1 MTAQNFLTTSNQAI
15 GDKTVNSKATN
26 DQAIDDQ
33 AVASQAI
40 NNSQL
45 GIQEQGLAADL
56 PADSAASRHG
66 AATTARQWQV
76 LSQLQRNRWLG
87 TTYIYEQLLLAGFD
101 ISLRTVQR
109 DLNALAKR
117 FPIEKNNANPQGWRW
132 CDDAPLQSLPHMN
145 LSQAVAF
152 NMVEANLT
160 QLLPPAILDELFP
173 WFDLARR
180 QLKNSKVTHSWLDRV
195 RIEPATQPL
204 IAPPIDLDS
213 KDNIYHALFYQLQIE
228 ACYTRSNKSHAST
241 YILNPIAIIQ
251 RGVIIYLLAT
261 RTDDADAVIRTFA
274 LHRFT
279 SVEILESG
287 AQTPDDFVLDRYL
300 DAGSMGFTHPLL
312 SQLADHGKNTAIELH
327 FTKAAG
333 KSLTESKLSDD
344 QRVTVNADQTLT
356 VTATI
361 NLTSQL
367 VWWLRGFGKGLL
379 AAKPQLLYQAVL
391 DCETSSENKII

>member
-1 MTAQNFLTTSNQAI
+1 MSDSNCPEPKDQVTQAI
-15 GDKTVNSKATN
+15 FEAGEDT
-26 DQAIDDQ
+26 
-33 AVASQAI
+33 
-40 NNSQL
+40 
-45 GIQEQGLAADL
+45 
-56 PADSAASRHG
+56 ASRHS

-76 LSQLQRNRWLG
+76 LSQLQRNRWVG
-87 TTYIYEQLLLAGFD
+87 TAHIYEQLKLSGFD

-132 CDDAPLQSLPHMN
+132 KDDAPLQSLPHMN

-204 IAPPIDLDS
+204 IAPAIDLDS
-213 KDNIYHALFYQLQIE
+213 KDNIYHALFYQLQIR
-228 ACYTRSNKSHAST
+228 ADYTRSNHTSASE

-261 RTDDADAVIRTFA
+261 RVDDPDAVIRTFA

-279 SVEILESG
+279 RVEILETA
-287 AQTPDDFVLDRYL
+287 AQTPPDFQLDRYL
-300 DAGSMGFTHPLL
+300 DAGVMGFSHPLL
-312 SQLADHGKNTAIELH
+312 SQLPHHGENTPVELH
-327 FTKAAG
+327 FTARAG
-333 KSLTESKLSDD
+333 RSLTESKLSQDQQVITNDD
-344 QRVTVNADQTLT
+344 GTLT
-356 VTATI
+356 VRATV

-379 AAKPQLLYQAVL
+379 GAKPDALYQAVL
-391 DCETSSENKII
+391 DSPFDNQLATPSENLFDNIDDKNNDNKREE

>member
-1 MTAQNFLTTSNQAI
+1 MTVQN
-15 GDKTVNSKATN
+15 ATDN
-26 DQAIDDQ
+26 
-33 AVASQAI
+33 VTSQAD
-40 NNSQL
+40 N
-45 GIQEQGLAADL
+45 EQ
-56 PADSAASRHG
+56 PVSTKETAASRHG

-76 LSQLQRNRWLG
+76 LSQLQRNRWVG
-87 TTYIYEQLLLAGFD
+87 TTHVYEQLMLAGFD
-101 ISLRTVQR
+101 VTLRTVQR

-180 QLKNSKVTHSWLDRV
+180 QLKNSKVTHSWIDRV
-195 RIEPATQPL
+195 RIETATQPL
-204 IAPPIDLDS
+204 IAPHIDLNS
-213 KDNIYHALFYQLQIE
+213 KDNIYHALFYQLQIK
-228 ACYTRSNKSHAST
+228 ACYTRSNKSDASEYT
-241 YILNPIAIIQ
+241 LNPIAIIQ

-261 RTDDADAVIRTFA
+261 RTDDPDTIIRTFA
-274 LHRFT
+274 LHRFA
-279 SVEILESG
+279 SVEILESV
-287 AQTPDDFVLDRYL
+287 AQTPTGFQLDSYL
-300 DAGSMGFTHPLL
+300 DAGSMGFSHPLL
-312 SQLADHGKNTAIELH
+312 SQLPDLGKNTTIELH
-327 FTKAAG
+327 FTNKAG

-344 QRVTVNADQTLT
+344 QTIVFNTDDTLT
-356 VTATI
+356 VHATV

-379 AAKPQLLYQAVL
+379 NAKPQLLHEAVL
-391 DCETSSENKII
+391 DKIPDDKLLS

>member
-1 MTAQNFLTTSNQAI
+1 MTEHHTDADNLDTLQNQAHTRA
-15 GDKTVNSKATN
+15 DVKAPILTDESSN
-26 DQAIDDQ
+26 TEGNVSD
-33 AVASQAI
+33 
-40 NNSQL
+40 N
-45 GIQEQGLAADL
+45 
-56 PADSAASRHG
+56 RHG

-76 LSQLQRNRWLG
+76 LSQLQRNRWVG
-87 TTYIYEQLLLAGFD
+87 TTHIYEQLILAGFD

-160 QLLPPAILDELFP
+160 QLLPPVILDELFP

-180 QLKNSKVTHSWLDRV
+180 QLKNSKVTHSWIDRV

-204 IAPPIDLDS
+204 IAPHIDLNS
-213 KDNIYHALFYQLQIE
+213 KDNIYHALFYQLQIK
-228 ACYTRSNKSHAST
+228 ACYTRSNKSQASE

-261 RTDDADAVIRTFA
+261 RTNDPELIIRTFA
-274 LHRFT
+274 LHRFA
-279 SVEILESG
+279 SVEILDSA
-287 AQTPDDFVLDRYL
+287 AQTPVDFQLDTYL
-300 DAGSMGFTHPLL
+300 DAGGMGFSHPLFGEL
-312 SQLADHGKNTAIELH
+312 PDRGKNTAIELQ
-327 FTKAAG
+327 FTKQAG

-344 QRVTVNADQTLT
+344 QIVTSNEDETLT
-356 VTATI
+356 IQATV

-367 VWWLRGFGKGLL
+367 VWWLRGFGNGLL
-379 AAKPQLLYQAVL
+379 DAKPELLHQAVL
-391 DCETSSENKII
+391 EQSLNKKALNDK

>member
-1 MTAQNFLTTSNQAI
+1 MTVQTIAEQNSATINTDSDSDKDTT
-15 GDKTVNSKATN
+15 
-26 DQAIDDQ
+26 
-33 AVASQAI
+33 
-40 NNSQL
+40 
-45 GIQEQGLAADL
+45 
-56 PADSAASRHG
+56 ASRHG

-76 LSQLQRNRWLG
+76 LSQLQRNRWVG
-87 TTYIYEQLLLAGFD
+87 TTHIYEQLKLAGFD

-180 QLKNSKVTHSWLDRV
+180 QLKNSKVTHSWIDRV

-204 IAPPIDLDS
+204 IAPHIDLDS
-213 KDNIYHALFYQLQIE
+213 KDNIYHALFYQLQIK
-228 ACYTRSNKSHAST
+228 ACYTRGNKSEASEYT
-241 YILNPIAIIQ
+241 LNPIAIIQ
-251 RGVIIYLLAT
+251 RGVIIYVLAT
-261 RTDDADAVIRTFA
+261 RTDDPDSIVRTFA
-274 LHRFT
+274 LHRFA
-279 SVEILESG
+279 SVELLETS
-287 AQTPDDFVLDRYL
+287 AQTPDDFQLDSYL
-300 DAGSMGFTHPLL
+300 DAGGMGFTHPLL
-312 SQLADHGKNTAIELH
+312 SQLPAHGKNTAIELH
-327 FTKAAG
+327 FTKQAG
-333 KSLTESKLSDD
+333 RSLTESKLSDD
-344 QRVTVNADQTLT
+344 QTVTVNSDDTLT
-356 VTATI
+356 INATV

-379 AAKPQLLYQAVL
+379 DAKPQLLYQVVL
-391 DCETSSENKII
+391 DTELEPDP

>member
-1 MTAQNFLTTSNQAI
+1 MTEHQPNEQQPTEQPSNVTETAYSASAI
-15 GDKTVNSKATN
+15 
-26 DQAIDDQ
+26 
-33 AVASQAI
+33 
-40 NNSQL
+40 
-45 GIQEQGLAADL
+45 
-56 PADSAASRHG
+56 AASRHG

-76 LSQLQRNRWLG
+76 LSQLQRNRWVG
-87 TTYIYEQLLLAGFD
+87 TTHVYEQLMLAGFD

-160 QLLPPAILDELFP
+160 QLLPPAILGELFP

-180 QLKNSKVTHSWLDRV
+180 QLKNSKVTHSWIDRV

-204 IAPPIDLDS
+204 IAPHIDLDS
-213 KDNIYHALFYQLQIE
+213 KDNIYHALFYQLQIN
-228 ACYTRSNKSHAST
+228 ACYTRSNKTQASA

-261 RTDDADAVIRTFA
+261 RTDDPEATIRTFA
-274 LHRFT
+274 VHRFT
-279 SVEILESG
+279 SVEILDST
-287 AQTPDDFVLDRYL
+287 AQTPADFQLDRYL
-300 DAGSMGFTHPLL
+300 DMGSMGFTHPLL
-312 SQLADHGKNTAIELH
+312 SQLPDHGKNTAIRLH
-327 FTKAAG
+327 FTKKAG

-344 QRVTVNADQTLT
+344 QTVTINADDSLT
-356 VTATI
+356 INATV

-379 AAKPQLLYQAVL
+379 DAEPNLLYQAVL
-391 DCETSSENKII
+391 DIESADDE

>member
-1 MTAQNFLTTSNQAI
+1 MTVQTPTEQPAN
-15 GDKTVNSKATN
+15 ATN
-26 DQAIDDQ
+26 LTDNGITDT
-33 AVASQAI
+33 AS
-40 NNSQL
+40 
-45 GIQEQGLAADL
+45 DT
-56 PADSAASRHG
+56 AASRHG

-76 LSQLQRNRWLG
+76 LSQLQRNRWIG
-87 TTYIYEQLLLAGFD
+87 TTHIYEQLKLAGFD
-101 ISLRTVQR
+101 NSLRTVQR

-132 CDDAPLQSLPHMN
+132 KEDAPLQSLPHMN

-180 QLKNSKVTHSWLDRV
+180 QLKDSKVTHSWIDRV

-204 IAPPIDLDS
+204 IAPHIDLDS
-213 KDNIYHALFYQLQIE
+213 KDNIYHALFYQLQFK
-228 ACYTRSNKSHAST
+228 ACYTRSNKSQASE

-261 RTDDADAVIRTFA
+261 RTDDPDTIIRTFA
-274 LHRFT
+274 LHRFA
-279 SVEILESG
+279 SVELLEST
-287 AQTPDDFVLDRYL
+287 AQTPDDFQLDRYL

-312 SQLADHGKNTAIELH
+312 SQLPDHGKNTAIKLH
-327 FTKAAG
+327 FTKKAG

-344 QRVTVNADQTLT
+344 QVVTINADDTLT
-356 VTATI
+356 INATV

-367 VWWLRGFGKGLL
+367 VWWLRGFGRGLL
-379 AAKPQLLYQAVL
+379 DAKPELLYQAVL
-391 DCETSSENKII
+391 DKALDDEQQL

>member
-1 MTAQNFLTTSNQAI
+1 MSQPSTAKPSNKPSSGANETQDTLTN
-15 GDKTVNSKATN
+15 
-26 DQAIDDQ
+26 
-33 AVASQAI
+33 
-40 NNSQL
+40 
-45 GIQEQGLAADL
+45 
-56 PADSAASRHG
+56 RHS

-76 LSQLQRNRWLG
+76 LSQLQRNRWVG
-87 TTYIYEQLLLAGFD
+87 TTHIFEQLMLAGFD

-132 CDDAPLQSLPHMN
+132 KDDAPLQSLPHMN

-180 QLKNSKVTHSWLDRV
+180 QLKNSKVTHSWIDRV

-204 IAPPIDLDS
+204 IAPAIDLES
-213 KDNIYHALFYQLQIE
+213 KDNIYHALFYQLQIK
-228 ACYTRSNKSHAST
+228 AYYTRSNKSEASE

-261 RTDDADAVIRTFA
+261 RTDDAEAIIRTFA
-274 LHRFT
+274 LHRFDN
-279 SVEILESG
+279 VELLDSP
-287 AQTPDDFVLDRYL
+287 AQTPDDFQLDDYL

-312 SQLADHGKNTAIELH
+312 SQLPNYGKHTAIELH
-327 FTKAAG
+327 FTQKAG
-333 KSLTESKLSDD
+333 RSLTESQLSEDQTVTINNDD
-344 QRVTVNADQTLT
+344 TLTITATVNM
-356 VTATI
+356 
-361 NLTSQL
+361 TSQL

-379 AAKPQLLYQAVL
+379 NAKPELLYQAVL
-391 DCETSSENKII
+391 DIEPNL

>member
-1 MTAQNFLTTSNQAI
+1 MTVQHSTEQN
-15 GDKTVNSKATN
+15 
-26 DQAIDDQ
+26 
-33 AVASQAI
+33 
-40 NNSQL
+40 
-45 GIQEQGLAADL
+45 LAATDNTVK
-56 PADSAASRHG
+56 DSTAATETAASRHG

-76 LSQLQRNRWLG
+76 LSQLQRNRWVG
-87 TTYIYEQLLLAGFD
+87 TTHIYEQLAMAGFD

-109 DLNALAKR
+109 DLNALATR

-132 CDDAPLQSLPHMN
+132 CEDAPLQSLPHMN

-180 QLKNSKVTHSWLDRV
+180 QLKNSKVTHSWIDRV

-204 IAPPIDLDS
+204 IAPHVDLES
-213 KDNIYHALFYQLQIE
+213 KDNIYHSLFYQMQIK
-228 ACYTRSNKSHAST
+228 ACYTRSNQSEASE
-241 YILNPIAIIQ
+241 YVLNPVAIIQ

-261 RTDDADAVIRTFA
+261 RTDDTQAIIRTFA

-279 SVEILESG
+279 NVEILDTA
-287 AQTPDDFVLDRYL
+287 AQTPADFQLDRYL
-300 DAGSMGFTHPLL
+300 DEGSMGFSHPLL
-312 SQLADHGKNTAIELH
+312 SQLADHGKNTAIELR
-327 FTKAAG
+327 FTKAG
-333 KSLTESKLSDD
+333 GRSLTESQLSED
-344 QRVTVNADQTLT
+344 QRVIVNEDETLT
-356 VTATI
+356 IQATV

-379 AAKPQLLYQAVL
+379 DAKPNALYQAVL
-391 DCETSSENKII
+391 DTETVDE

>member
-1 MTAQNFLTTSNQAI
+1 MTAQQPNPHNPQ
-15 GDKTVNSKATN
+15 KTAAT
-26 DQAIDDQ
+26 IDN
-33 AVASQAI
+33 V
-40 NNSQL
+40 
-45 GIQEQGLAADL
+45 
-56 PADSAASRHG
+56 DSVSETAASRHG

-76 LSQLQRNRWLG
+76 LSQLQRNRWVG
-87 TTYIYEQLLLAGFD
+87 TTHIYQQLALAGFD

-180 QLKNSKVTHSWLDRV
+180 QLKNSKVTHSWIDRV

-204 IAPPIDLDS
+204 IAPHIDLDS
-213 KDNIYHALFYQLQIE
+213 KDHIYHALFYQLQIK
-228 ACYTRSNKSHAST
+228 ACYTRGDQSAASE
-241 YILNPIAIIQ
+241 YVLNPIAIIQ

-261 RTDDADAVIRTFA
+261 RTDDPDAVIRTFA
-274 LHRFT
+274 LHRFA
-279 SVEILESG
+279 SVEILES
-287 AQTPDDFVLDRYL
+287 AARTPDNFQLDDYL
-300 DAGSMGFTHPLL
+300 DAGGMGFSHPLFR
-312 SQLADHGKNTAIELH
+312 QLPNHGKNTAIELH

-333 KSLTESKLSDD
+333 KSLTESKLSHD
-344 QRVTVNADQTLT
+344 QTVTVNADDTLT
-356 VTATI
+356 IRTTV

-379 AAKPQLLYQAVL
+379 NAKPELLYQAVL
-391 DCETSSENKII
+391 DTAFEPHNASLEK

>member
-1 MTAQNFLTTSNQAI
+1 MTEQTA
-15 GDKTVNSKATN
+15 SKAADNSN
-26 DQAIDDQ
+26 D
-33 AVASQAI
+33 
-40 NNSQL
+40 
-45 GIQEQGLAADL
+45 
-56 PADSAASRHG
+56 AASRHG

-76 LSQLQRNRWLG
+76 LSQLQRNRWVG
-87 TTYIYEQLLLAGFD
+87 TTHVYEQLKLAGFD

-109 DLNALAKR
+109 DLNALARR

-180 QLKNSKVTHSWLDRV
+180 QLKNSKVTHSWIDRV

-204 IAPPIDLDS
+204 IAPHIDLDS
-213 KDNIYHALFYQLQIE
+213 KDNIYHALFYQLQVQ
-228 ACYTRSNKSHAST
+228 ACYTRSNKLEASEYT
-241 YILNPIAIIQ
+241 LNPVAIIQ

-261 RTDDADAVIRTFA
+261 RTDDPEAIIRTFA
-274 LHRFT
+274 LHRFA
-279 SVEILESG
+279 SVELLDTS
-287 AQTPDDFVLDRYL
+287 AQTPENFQLDSYL
-300 DAGSMGFTHPLL
+300 DAGGMGFTHPLL
-312 SQLADHGKNTAIELH
+312 SQLPDHGKNTAIKLH
-327 FTKAAG
+327 FTKNAG
-333 KSLTESKLSDD
+333 RSLTESKLSDD
-344 QRVTVNADQTLT
+344 QTVTINDDDTLT
-356 VTATI
+356 VTATV

-379 AAKPQLLYQAVL
+379 ATQPALLYQAVTDTQL
-391 DCETSSENKII
+391 E